1 MSEEFDR
8 EEQAF
13 RDAFRRELEGEGFR
27 PLDPDG
33 IRTAA
38 GPARRLSGTW
48 LKGLAAAAAVVLV
61 VGGAGIVLP
70 RLMSA
75 GSAASGSVAAA
86 PAEDRAGAAAGGVSG
101 KDTSDESLPVPA
113 ASGAYAESSDWVATA
128 PSPLSPRILASGA
141 WVDGKFYIV
150 GGRGLEP
157 GCVGTA
163 AECAAAAN
171 DLRDGAGYDPA
182 TDTWQALP
190 DSPVAVCQQA
200 PAVVGPRLYYVAE
213 VSPGQQQDLIVFDT
227 ATRAWTRIA
236 SPPNGGAL
244 VAAGDQ
250 LVSVSVDS
258 SRPDQVFDPV
268 GGTWRSLPADP
279 RKNATSRS
287 GAWADGELVV
297 AAALSGSNTRVFV
310 ETLDLRSGTWRKLSE
325 GRSPLPTIVAVG
337 HYLLVGDPGGSS
349 GQDATAHAVG
359 GRVDAR
365 SGVWRKW
372 SMPGGSVTGSGSE
385 TVVGD
390 QLLTRGMFYDPAHD
404 SWTGLVLP
412 DARNLFALT
421 SAGSP
426 DGLLVFGGADGDG
439 LSADAYYLPVS

>member
-1 MSEEFDR
+1 MSDDFDR

-13 RDAFRRELEGEGFR
+13 RDAFRSALDGEPFR
-27 PLDPDG
+27 PLDADQIKAG
-33 IRTAA
+33 AA
-38 GPARRLSGTW
+38 PPRRLQGPW
-48 LKGLAAAAAVVLV
+48 LKGLAAAAAAVLV

-70 RLMSA
+70 RLLA
-75 GSAASGSVAAA
+75 GSATNTSGSMAAA
-86 PAEDRAGAAAGGVSG
+86 PAEAGGMAEQDASAPLTTAPRAAGPTLAS
-101 KDTSDESLPVPA
+101 A
-113 ASGAYAESSDWVATA
+113 AWAQTA
-128 PSPLSPRILASGA
+128 ASPLSPRILASSG
-141 WVDGKFYIV
+141 WVDGRFYIV
-150 GGRGLEP
+150 GGRGVEP

-163 AECAAAAN
+163 AECVAAVN
-171 DLRDGAGYDPA
+171 DLRDGASYDPA
-182 TDTWQALP
+182 TDTWQTVP
-190 DSPVAVCQQA
+190 DSPVAVSQQA

-213 VSPGQQQDLIVFDT
+213 VPPGQQQDLIVFDT

-250 LVSVSVDS
+250 LVSVSADS
-258 SRPDQVFDPV
+258 SRPDQVLDPV
-268 GGTWRSLPADP
+268 GGTWSSLPADP

-297 AAALSGSNTRVFV
+297 AAALSGSSTRVYV

-325 GRSPLPTIVAVG
+325 GKSPLPTIVAVG
-337 HYLLVGDPGGSS
+337 HYLLVGDPSGSR
-349 GQDATAHAVG
+349 GENATAHAVG

-365 SGVWRKW
+365 TGAWRKW
-372 SMPGGSVTGSGSE
+372 SMPEGSVSGSGSE

-412 DARNLFALT
+412 DARDLFAAT
-421 SAGSP
+421 TVGSP
-426 DGLLVFGGADGDG
+426 DGLLVFGGADGG
-439 LSADAYYLPVS
+439 ELSADAYYLPVS